1 MLPLIFHRKNPPVLA
16 QHDIETTI
24 HAWRIL
30 AKSYNEKVGQFSSDL
45 YQQLANI
52 KCKKVLSDQM
62 ITLGKTQFHNHDF
75 NKFSEEDF
83 KDLKEILLFQI
94 DKLFKR
100 RIFKRFKNLNFA
112 VSSTNNTNENT
123 MKTNQ
128 INNNQQPSWYPNND
142 IETAMHAWRISAKS
156 YSEEAKELSSD
167 LYKQLSKIKCKK
179 ILKNQMIRLGK
190 TNFASIS

>member
-1 MLPLIFHRKNPPVLA
+1 
-16 QHDIETTI
+16 
-24 HAWRIL
+24 
-30 AKSYNEKVGQFSSDL
+30 
-45 YQQLANI
+45 
-52 KCKKVLSDQM
+52 M

-75 NKFSEEDF
+75 NKFSEKDF

-112 VSSTNNTNENT
+112 VSSTDNTNENT

-128 INNNQQPSWYPNND
+128 INNNQQPSCHPNND

-190 TNFASIS
+190 TQFRNQFLTSFQKKISMT